1 MNPVQM
7 IGQTTSGVKAPSAE
21 AMAKGNA
28 AEAFNAGIP
37 CGPLKHSC
45 DLGYHCPNHGGSC
58 RSGDDEFCTVVCQRA
73 SERYN
78 AAIARIAG
86 KIIPLVA
93 PRTLTSDQLDDVKIS
108 IFRSTRKTATSYDP
122 IRDELSIND
131 MAAVAI
137 GLAMVDELG
146 EVFEIPESQ
155 YLVLFWEYVETL
167 QMWGRK

>member
-28 AEAFNAGIP
+28 AEAFDAGIP

-45 DLGYHCPNHGGSC
+45 DLGYHCPNHGGTC
-58 RSGDDEFCTVVCQRA
+58 RDDEFCTVVCRQA
-73 SERYN
+73 SERYA

-86 KIIPLVA
+86 GNLIPLVR
-93 PRTLTSDQLDDVKIS
+93 PRTLTADQLEDVKLTVS
-108 IFRSTRKTATSYDP
+108 RATRKDASSYDP

-137 GLAMVDELG
+137 GLAMAGELG
-146 EVFEIPESQ
+146 EVFEIPENQ